1 MDRIGLVISL
11 FFLLINVTQVS
22 AQRELLL
29 ETTTL
34 TEREV
39 AIGLEVPWEMKWG
52 PDEYI
57 WLTERPGR
65 MKRIKP
71 RTGNVTEILDLT
83 SVVGTFSESGMLGFC
98 FHPDFEN
105 NQLIYLA
112 YDIGRNEDNLT
123 KRLSTFRWNG
133 NQLVDEQI
141 LLENITTFEFHSGC
155 RLLISRD
162 DKLLMTL
169 GDAFDESTPQDL
181 SAVQGKI
188 LRINLDGSIPVDN
201 PFPDSYVYAFGLR
214 NSQGLAYGP
223 EDRLYISEHG
233 PDSSD
238 EFNLIEPGTNYGWPE
253 VLGQCNTGGEIA
265 FCNNNN
271 VQEPLVEW
279 TPTIAPSDIIFYEH
293 EAIPEWEGQM
303 LMAMLGGFFNRFN
316 GIRLIDFNDDGTAVL
331 NSSEIFFRDY
341 GRIRDVCINPNNGAI
356 YFATNGSFYPSGGPN
371 RIIEYRNLDF
381 ITTTVEAPEVDQYFN
396 VFPSPVKRGQ
406 LLKLDFSESF
416 NNTISDIYSM
426 NGEHI
431 NTLELNNQESMST
444 DEFEAGQYFFKVTND
459 KGTVTQKFVVVD

>member
-1 MDRIGLVISL
+1 VERIRPL
-11 FFLLINVTQVS
+11 FCYFLMLGFVSHLS

-39 AIGLEVPWEMKWG
+39 AIGLDVPWEMKWG
-52 PDEYI
+52 PDGYI

-65 MKRIKP
+65 MKRIRP

-83 SVVGTFSESGMLGFC
+83 SVVGNFSESGMLGFC

-112 YDIGRNEDNLT
+112 YDIGRNEDELT

-169 GDAFDESTPQDL
+169 GDAFDENTPQDL
-181 SAVQGKI
+181 SALQGKI

-201 PFPDSYVYAFGLR
+201 PFLDSYVYAFGLR

-223 EDRLYISEHG
+223 GDRLYISEHG
-233 PDSSD
+233 PDSAD

-316 GIRLIDFNDDGTAVL
+316 GIRLIDFNDDGTVVL

-356 YFATNGSFYPSGGPN
+356 YFATNGSFYPSQGPN

-381 ITTTVEAPEVDQYFN
+381 ISTVIDESNVDQYFN
-396 VFPSPVKRGQ
+396 IFPSPIKRGQ
-406 LLKLDFSESF
+406 ALSLDYSSNFK
-416 NNTISDIYSM
+416 NTIAEIYAM
-426 NGEHI
+426 TGEFI
-431 NTLELNNQESMST
+431 RTQDLSSQEAIST
-444 DEFEAGQYFFKVTND
+444 DEFEAGQYFIKVSND
-459 KGTVTQKFVVVD
+459 KGTITQKFVVVE